1 VNDQVASQVEQLDR
15 ERLRL
20 FCSGDAAAFVA
31 PFVAQNNIS
40 RWCSLGNMSTL
51 LRLAKPA
58 SVELI
63 DYRQM
68 RDTNAGA
75 MVTCA
80 AVAITA

>member
-1 VNDQVASQVEQLDR
+1 MTDPIAAQVEQLDR

-20 FCSGDAAAFVA
+20 FCAGNPDAFVA